1 MDGEWEF
8 DVIYD
13 GMMDW
18 TGSRD
23 FSLHCCIVC
32 HNVRLV
38 SAPGCYREA
47 LESVDFQWYW
57 ADDCKSI
64 SNGMSIFYI

>member
-1 MDGEWEF
+1 VDGEWEF

-47 LESVDFQWYW
+47 INESADFRRYW
-57 ADDCKSI
+57 ADDSRSR
-64 SNGMSIFYI
+64 SNA